1 MKLTV
6 KLDFGGGRVHMASAA
21 GRRSRAAKRALCGVR
36 EELMCSRG
44 DRGELARPKP

>member
-21 GRRSRAAKRALCGVR
+21 GLLHADFRIPGDEKD
-36 EELMCSRG
+36 EEVC
-44 DRGELARPKP
+44 EVFV